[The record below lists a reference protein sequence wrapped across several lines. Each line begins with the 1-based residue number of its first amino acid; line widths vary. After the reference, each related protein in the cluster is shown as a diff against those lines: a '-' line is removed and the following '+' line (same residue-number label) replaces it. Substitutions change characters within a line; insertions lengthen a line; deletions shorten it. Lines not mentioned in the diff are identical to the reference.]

1 MPVPV
6 PRLDKPV
13 AHPVVKHSSC
23 LGTHTNQFQNLTRTL
38 PLSPTGPPPSYGTRD
53 QWINSLPSWRRTKP
67 RRIWEDDPH
76 IVDQCHPQ
84 FFCQGLTVA
93 ADASVI
99 KGSHADACI
108 PPLHILLQT
117 RRSPI
122 QLPNPGS
129 DNDADDEMNSDY
141 SSMDHNHLDSQSQW
155 SASLPIGPNRS
166 LLDHRSDLQTFTSL
180 PDIQG
185 TQQTFSPM
193 GHDKSPGDDS
203 GQDRDSSPLQPITPF
218 GEFVDRAV
226 AFVQP
231 RHDGE
236 IVPPS
241 DAAGHDYVCGPR
253 CCPSQPAYP
262 TIGGHHPDP
271 APASEVVTPSATT
284 GYKKLAEPLADW
296 VSNYVWKVCTTG
308 LSLPSAF
315 VRSS

>member
-13 AHPVVKHSSC
+13 AHPVVKLSSR
-23 LGTHTNQFQNLTRTL
+23 LGTHSNQFQNLTRTL

-76 IVDQCHPQ
+76 IADHPQ
-84 FFCQGLTVA
+84 LFCQGLTAA

-99 KGSHADACI
+99 KGPHADACI

-117 RRSPI
+117 RQPSI

-141 SSMDHNHLDSQSQW
+141 SMDHSHLDSQSQW
-155 SASLPIGPNRS
+155 SASLHIGPNRS
-166 LLDHRSDLQTFTSL
+166 VLEHRSDLQAFTSL

-185 TQQTFSPM
+185 ERPTFSPT
-193 GHDKSPGDDS
+193 GQDRSPGDDS
-203 GQDRDSSPLQPITPF
+203 GQERNSSPPQPITPF
-218 GEFVDRAV
+218 GEFVDRV
-226 AFVQP
+226 VTSVQP
-231 RHDGE
+231 HHDGG
-236 IVPPS
+236 IVPS
-241 DAAGHDYVCGPR
+241 NDAAADDYPCGPR
-253 CCPSQPAYP
+253 CCPSQLAYP
-262 TIGGHHPDP
+262 TIGEHHPA
-271 APASEVVTPSATT
+271 APASEAITPSATT

-308 LSLPSAF
+308 LSLPSTY